1 MEILFLLIPISII
14 LLGLAIWAFF
24 WAVKNDQFDDL
35 QGPAYSILFDDE
47 QPIGNKNSSG
57 AKPSETQETSTPEAK
72 TSEKT
77 TLETTTL
84 EPHNP
89 VDEHKA
95 ASQDTALTPDTTKT
109 PSP

>member
-57 AKPSETQETSTPEAK
+57 AKPSETQEISTPET
-72 TSEKT
+72 TSS
-77 TLETTTL
+77 ETTTL
-84 EPHNP
+84 EPQNP
-89 VDEHKA
+89 VDEHTA
-95 ASQDTALTPDTTKT
+95 ANQETATVLTPDTTKT
-109 PSP
+109 PTP